1 MGGGGSS
8 NLFFFFYESRKEGH
22 MLIFFLSFEKMLEVV
37 ERLKKLYDMTGQ
49 TKKLY
54 EVSHP
59 TELTIHLCRSIS
71 GQYCAVYPNEIEDLS
86 NTRNFA
92 F

>member
-1 MGGGGSS
+1 MGVGVQIFS
-8 NLFFFFYESRKEGH
+8 FYESRKEGH

-59 TELTIHLCRSIS
+59 TELTFVWYIFATLL
-71 GQYCAVYPNEIEDLS
+71 VD
-86 NTRNFA
+86 NTVLFILMK
-92 F
+92 

>member
-1 MGGGGSS
+1 
-8 NLFFFFYESRKEGH
+8 
-22 MLIFFLSFEKMLEVV
+22 MLEVV

-59 TELTIHLCRSIS
+59 TELTFVWYIF
-71 GQYCAVYPNEIEDLS
+71 AVLLVD
-86 NTRNFA
+86 NTVLFILMK
-92 F
+92 